1 MNPDNDIALIQK
13 FVQGELSLL
22 ANQNLRVEPA
32 FDTAQLLSKK
42 GGLLATAKLVGQIRS
57 VLVRQSSTY
66 QELINRILV
75 EHRYI
80 PISVN
85 EKGFVEYEHRPIPPG
100 YELNSTEVRQ
110 LWKIWRSHYSR
121 KQDQAPLLV
130 LTPQGWEAVCTIAFS
145 QESFFIQLK
154 TDELMVQVSDRIIWL
169 SPVEEE
175 EATQIF
181 DYVAPDDRNSHT
193 RRKTDAANVPLNQA
207 TPMTEP
213 QYEGFN
219 NDFYIV

>member
-85 EKGFVEYEHRPIPPG
+85 EKGFVEYEHRPIPSG

-110 LWKIWRSHYSR
+110 LWKIWRIYYSK

-130 LTPQGWEAVCTIAFS
+130 LTSQGWEAVRTIAFS
-145 QESFFIQLK
+145 QESFFIQLE
-154 TDELMVQVSDRIIWL
+154 TDELMLQVSDRIVWL

-181 DYVAPDDRNSHT
+181 NPVAPIDRNPQAE
-193 RRKTDAANVPLNQA
+193 RKANAADVPSSQA
-207 TPMTEP
+207 SMSETP
-213 QYEGFN
+213 QFEGFN
-219 NDFYIV
+219 DFYRV

>member
-85 EKGFVEYEHRPIPPG
+85 EKGFVEYERRPIPPG

-110 LWKIWRSHYSR
+110 LWKIWRIYYS
-121 KQDQAPLLV
+121 KKKDQAPLLV
-130 LTPQGWEAVCTIAFS
+130 LTSQGWEAVRTIAFS
-145 QESFFIQLK
+145 QENFFVQLE
-154 TDELMVQVSDRIIWL
+154 TDELMLQVSDRIVWL

-181 DYVAPDDRNSHT
+181 TPIAPVDRNLQAE
-193 RRKTDAANVPLNQA
+193 RKANAADVPSDQA
-207 TPMTEP
+207 PMSETP
-213 QYEGFN
+213 QFEGFN
-219 NDFYIV
+219 DFYRV